1 MRILIS
7 LAAGAA
13 LCSALAPNVLVNQQ
27 EHAALYGAHN
37 KADYTGKEGFPTLL
51 YLFVGNTNNII
62 FDIYGGD
69 FGARNDKT
77 AARLYDV

>member
-37 KADYTGKEGFPTLL
+37 KADYTGKVGQGAADTYFHTTSR
-51 YLFVGNTNNII
+51 YFMSVSAIRVYHQFV
-62 FDIYGGD
+62 
-69 FGARNDKT
+69 
-77 AARLYDV
+77 